1 VLKHSAIIPG
11 YIPVGIRSNH
21 MDMTKF
27 EDADDFGFVVVTG
40 ELRRWIKQSTV
51 LKGTETLSTS
61 VTQPSQAKQQDTA
74 HCT

>member
-1 VLKHSAIIPG
+1 
-11 YIPVGIRSNH
+11 

-27 EDADDFGFVVVTG
+27 EDADNFGFVVITR
-40 ELRRWIKQSTV
+40 ELRQWIKQSTV

-61 VTQPSQAKQQDTA
+61 VTQQPSQAKQQDTA

>member
-1 VLKHSAIIPG
+1 
-11 YIPVGIRSNH
+11 
-21 MDMTKF
+21 MDMKKF
-27 EDADDFGFVVVTG
+27 EDADDFGFVVVTR